1 MSSSSGFASLSGAS
15 RFSTTMLAVNHHIE
29 HRGSV
34 DKMQNVSVFVISH
47 NFVEDPTATADML
60 AQFFLAN

>member
-1 MSSSSGFASLSGAS
+1 
-15 RFSTTMLAVNHHIE
+15 MLAVNHHIE